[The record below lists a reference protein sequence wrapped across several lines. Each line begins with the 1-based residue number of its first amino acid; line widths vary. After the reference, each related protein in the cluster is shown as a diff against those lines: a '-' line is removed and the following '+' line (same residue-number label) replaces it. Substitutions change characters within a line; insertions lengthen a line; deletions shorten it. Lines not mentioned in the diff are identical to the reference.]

1 MLKKVLVA
9 NRGEIAVRIIRTCRE
24 LGIETVAVFSTA
36 DADAIHVQLA
46 TEAICIGP
54 PKATDSYLNIQNIVA
69 AAEITK
75 CDGIHPGFGFLSE
88 NAKFAEACEKNNIK
102 FIGPSSEVINK
113 MGNKVAAREI
123 MKNNGV
129 PVVPG
134 SDGNI
139 KDFQEAEEIA
149 EKLGYPVLIK
159 AAAGGGG
166 RGMRK
171 AFSKEEIKSAFMTAQ
186 AETMACFNDDEMYIE
201 KLIESPKHI
210 EFQIIGD
217 GKGNAIHLGERDCS
231 IQRRNQKMLE
241 ETPSTSMNEKLRDE
255 MGKAAVKAAQAVNYQ
270 NAGTVE
276 FVLDDNDNFYFIEM
290 NTRIQVEHPIT
301 EMVTGI
307 DIVAQQLKIASGLP
321 LLIKQEDVK
330 FNGHAI
336 ECRVTAE
343 DIFNDFM
350 PNPGKID
357 FLHFPSGFGVRV
369 DSALFNGC
377 EISPY
382 YDSMVAKIIVHG
394 DTRLEAIRRMRRAL
408 EETVISGVKTT
419 LSLQHLLMF
428 NMDFIRGKY
437 NTGFMEKHLK
447 ELLEINKTAGGVK

>member
-123 MKNNGV
+123 MKKNGV

>member
-1 MLKKVLVA
+1 MLKKILVA

-139 KDFQEAEEIA
+139 KNVQEAEEIA

-241 ETPSTSMNEKLRDE
+241 ETPSTSMNEKLREE

-350 PNPGKID
+350 PSPGKID

-382 YDSMVAKIIVHG
+382 YDSMVAKVIVHG